1 MSKMTL
7 SEAISRLSSSGIG
20 DARELCRIA
29 FREIGGFRDFELLSG
44 SVSCDSKELL
54 SAVDRLSRGEPID
67 YILGYRDFYRERYK
81 VTPDVL
87 IPRNDTEL
95 LVDFAVSN
103 IKRGERFL
111 DLCTG
116 SGCIGISTLKNTEGT
131 TAVLAD
137 ISEGAI
143 RVAKENALSNGVAD
157 RCEFMVL
164 DARREAVEGEIFA
177 VLSNP
182 PYVTDSAYSGL
193 DKNIYYEPRSA
204 FVGGTGI
211 DGADFYRDITP
222 LYRDRIKAGG
232 FIAYEIG
239 YDQGEII
246 KEIARE
252 NGMTAEVLIDLSG
265 NARVAVL
272 RK

>member
-1 MSKMTL
+1 MTL
-7 SEAISRLSSSGIG
+7 KEAIARLSASGISE
-20 DARELCRIA
+20 ARELCRIA

-44 SVSCDSKELL
+44 DVSCDSTALV
-54 SAVDRLSRGEPID
+54 SAIDRLSRGEPID

-87 IPRNDTEL
+87 IPRQETEL

-103 IKRGERFL
+103 IPDGERFL

-116 SGCIGISTLKNTEGT
+116 SGCIGISTLKNTRGT

-137 ISEGAI
+137 ISAAAVRI
-143 RVAKENALSNGVAD
+143 ATENAKANDVFE
-157 RCEFMVL
+157 RCDIRVL

-182 PYVTDSAYSGL
+182 PYVTDSAYEDL
-193 DKNIYYEPRSA
+193 DKNIYYEPRGA
-204 FVGGTGI
+204 FVGGV
-211 DGADFYRDITP
+211 DGGDFYRDITP
-222 LYRDRIKAGG
+222 IYRSRIKAGG

-239 YDQGEII
+239 YDQEELILH
-246 KEIARE
+246 IAA
-252 NGMTAEVLIDLSG
+252 NCGMTAEIIRDLSG

-272 RK
+272 RE

>member
-7 SEAISRLSSSGIG
+7 SEAISLLSSSGIG

-44 SVSCDSKELL
+44 SVSSDSEALAL
-54 SAVDRLSRGEPID
+54 AIDRLSQGEPID

-164 DARREAVEGEIFA
+164 DARHEAVEGEVFA

-182 PYVTDSAYSGL
+182 PYVTDSAYL
-193 DKNIYYEPRSA
+193 DLEKNIYYEPRSA
-204 FVGGTGI
+204 FVGGA
-211 DGADFYRDITP
+211 DGGDFYRDITP
-222 LYRDRIKAGG
+222 LYKDRIKKDG

-239 YDQGEII
+239 YDQAELIA
-246 KEIARE
+246 KIARE
-252 NGMTAEVLIDLSG
+252 NGMTSEVLCDLSG

>member
-1 MSKMTL
+1 MTL
-7 SEAISRLSSSGIG
+7 SEAIARLSSSGI
-20 DARELCRIA
+20 DEARELCRIA

-44 SVSCDSKELL
+44 SVSCDNAELL
-54 SAVDRLSRGEPID
+54 SAIDRLSRGEPID

-87 IPRNDTEL
+87 IPRQDTEL
-95 LVDFAVSN
+95 LVDFAVAN
-103 IKRGERFL
+103 IPSGERFI

-116 SGCIGISTLKNTEGT
+116 SGCIGISTLKNTVGT

-137 ISEGAI
+137 ISEGAL
-143 RVAKENALSNGVAD
+143 RVARENAESIGVAS
-157 RCEFMVL
+157 RCDIRLL

-182 PYVTDSAYSGL
+182 PYVTESAYAGL

-222 LYRDRIKAGG
+222 LYRDRIRSGG

-246 KEIARE
+246 KEIAWE
-252 NGMTAEVLIDLSG
+252 NGMTAEVLSDFSG